1 MKKIL
6 LVNFFGILLIIILLE
21 FISNFF
27 KLSGLMG
34 IQKGLV
40 YEKDETHFLYP
51 DKEGVIFD
59 EKVFTD
65 RYGYRVPCLLY
76 TSPSPRDQ
84 RGSGVAGSG

>member
-1 MKKIL
+1 MVDGPQNKSMKKIL

-65 RYGYRVPCLLY
+65 RYGYRVPTKNFRY
-76 TSPSPRDQ
+76 KIKN
-84 RGSGVAGSG
+84 